1 MRGFRILRASPSVAA
16 ENGGPLP
23 ESGSLW
29 LQDEA
34 ARDQH
39 PVQDVLFGSV
49 FRGIGR
55 VCVEV
60 IREAGHRP
68 RRRFPNAR

>member
-1 MRGFRILRASPSVAA
+1 MAA

-34 ARDQH
+34 ARDHLVEQYHALHSFAVFH
-39 PVQDVLFGSV
+39 PESGAICRAID
-49 FRGIGR
+49 
-55 VCVEV
+55 
-60 IREAGHRP
+60 
-68 RRRFPNAR
+68 